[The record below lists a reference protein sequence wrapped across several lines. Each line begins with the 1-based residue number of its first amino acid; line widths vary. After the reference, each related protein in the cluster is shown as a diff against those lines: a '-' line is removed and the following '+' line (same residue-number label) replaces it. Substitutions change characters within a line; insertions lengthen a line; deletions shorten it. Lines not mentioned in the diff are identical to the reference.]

1 VSPKLSL
8 RRHVLAQRIREAR
21 LRRNLTYIALARLIG
36 VTERTI
42 YRYESGELTPD
53 FERIEQLASALEVS
67 FGWLIGA
74 SRRREVSS
82 MTTPIRVLLSL
93 TEHID
98 IEPHAVAGE
107 FAVHRPTLH
116 ITHAHIP
123 AVAERRE
130 RLFAQLIEQNQLPGS
145 SPDLAGW
152 TVSHLP
158 SGLLVLHC
166 ETRAAACAALAA
178 LAPLTGIAQCFG
190 AKCSAAETR
199 RIQAALDPLGMVVA
213 GKWQRLYLST
223 EARP

>member
-1 VSPKLSL
+1 M
-8 RRHVLAQRIREAR
+8 
-21 LRRNLTYIALARLIG
+21 N
-36 VTERTI
+36 
-42 YRYESGELTPD
+42 
-53 FERIEQLASALEVS
+53 
-67 FGWLIGA
+67 
-74 SRRREVSS
+74 
-82 MTTPIRVLLSL
+82 TPIRVMLSP

-98 IEPHAVAGE
+98 IEPCAVTRE

-130 RLFAQLIEQNQLPGS
+130 RMIAVLREQSRFVGS
-145 SPDLAGW
+145 SPAFAGW

-166 ETRAAACAALAA
+166 ETRTAACAALAA

-190 AKCSAAETR
+190 AKCSAAEVV

-213 GKWQRLYLST
+213 GSWQQLQPAAA
-223 EARP
+223 EVHP